1 MHTSNRRAKRLL
13 ASGLVTS
20 ALVATTLVAGTTTAL
35 ADPGLQDGPQ
45 PTTHTQEAFA
55 PESDFTS
62 KWTRADAKQLKR
74 LSDPTAGSRQN
85 SMPAALTMPTV
96 PQDFPDMSNGQ
107 VWVWDTWPLTD
118 EHGNQYSVN
127 GQEIIFSLVA
137 DRSLGFDDRHVFA
150 KIGYFYRP
158 AGIPADQRPVNGGW
172 TYGGL

>member
-1 MHTSNRRAKRLL
+1 MSAL
-13 ASGLVTS
+13 AIS
-20 ALVATTLVAGTTTAL
+20 ALVTTALAAGSSSAL
-35 ADPGLQDGPQ
+35 ADPGLQDGPE
-45 PTTHTQEAFA
+45 PSIHTQQAYDPA
-55 PESDFTS
+55 ANFTS